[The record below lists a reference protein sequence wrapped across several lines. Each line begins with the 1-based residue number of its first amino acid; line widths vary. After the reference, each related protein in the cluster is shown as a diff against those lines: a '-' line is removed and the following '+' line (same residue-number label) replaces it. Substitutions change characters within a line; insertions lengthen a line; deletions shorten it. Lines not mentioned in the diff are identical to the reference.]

1 LGSEAFLGSI
11 GKVSCDFTDNTYVN
25 VSIGII
31 LVKFFNK
38 EASLTFFCFSAS
50 LIK

>member
-1 LGSEAFLGSI
+1 LGSEAFFGSI
-11 GKVSCDFTDNTYVN
+11 SKVSCNLADHTYVN

-50 LIK
+50 LI